1 MAEYRRQHLVSQVV
15 QRRFTRESGP
25 AAKRMFGLSRSAP
38 EQLQEARPR
47 SSLKEDWFIDAHPG
61 RFEQAWGDIESRAST
76 ALTEL
81 QRLTAAMPVA
91 TETEGRIVDLMA
103 LHLVRSVASKRLWER
118 GRGRVVSSR
127 RASMLQQ
134 RALLELARASAEFEP
149 GASDEDIVDAITSRF
164 EDPLRAG
171 GTAFGETLI
180 ELYESVRDHFSSMHL
195 EIGEAAGDEFLL
207 PDVAVVPFDAAG
219 TRAGLL
225 AGVGIFQ
232 ADAIVMPMGPR
243 HIASLTTRAPVPAWL
258 SLSAEQVL
266 AVNRVLALVADD
278 AVFFR
283 PALDERDQ
291 QRADFIR
298 SVWSEPGPTGSQA

>member
-1 MAEYRRQHLVSQVV
+1 
-15 QRRFTRESGP
+15 
-25 AAKRMFGLSRSAP
+25 
-38 EQLQEARPR
+38 
-47 SSLKEDWFIDAHPG
+47 
-61 RFEQAWGDIESRAST
+61 
-76 ALTEL
+76 
-81 QRLTAAMPVA
+81 MPIA

-118 GRGRVVSSR
+118 GRGRVVPRR

-134 RALLELARASAEFEP
+134 RALLELARASGEFEP

-164 EDPLRAG
+164 EDPLRSG

-195 EIGEAAGDEFLL
+195 EIGEAPGDEFLL

-219 TRAGLL
+219 KRVGLL

-266 AVNRVLALVADD
+266 AVNRVLARVADD